1 MSTFADISSI
11 GETETK
17 EVNCTYRPHECYEEC
32 RAFAV
37 SLNATAFTYPSFPL
51 GEGMPEGALCKV
63 HLGKADF
70 TRIGEYND
78 FAGDYEI
85 LQKSACLRI
94 KNRFGGGYVECNAVY
109 GDGME
114 SSNGFYCADYDYRM
128 HPEDYNGGH
137 HGLENQKSL
146 HKTCIV
152 QQRSATGIC
161 ETESEFGTCTSY
173 NTHGECQTYNYLGE
187 RVRRNENITVTE
199 QDQRGVCVQE
209 SNLGQCTESSR
220 LGSCL
225 EQPPYRMGVRHEN
238 PIGDCEGEKKR
249 ITECEGEWR
258 ANETLLVGN
267 FNTENS
273 YAGPFANPQ
282 HRNARLMKTVAF
294 LHEDSVHH
302 CEMACSTLE
311 GCNAYALQNEQLQAY
326 EIEPAISAK
335 TSPVP
340 TVRKCYRLRRR
351 LFRTASSRFF
361 RTEPTGCGFTK
372 QGLTVEGQRVAT
384 A

>member
-1 MSTFADISSI
+1 
-11 GETETK
+11 
-17 EVNCTYRPHECYEEC
+17 
-32 RAFAV
+32 
-37 SLNATAFTYPSFPL
+37 
-51 GEGMPEGALCKV
+51 MPNIQL
-63 HLGKADF
+63 
-70 TRIGEYND
+70 
-78 FAGDYEI
+78 
-85 LQKSACLRI
+85 LR
-94 KNRFGGGYVECNAVY
+94 R
-109 GDGME
+109 
-114 SSNGFYCADYDYRM
+114 
-128 HPEDYNGGH
+128 
-137 HGLENQKSL
+137 
-146 HKTCIV
+146 
-152 QQRSATGIC
+152 
-161 ETESEFGTCTSY
+161 
-173 NTHGECQTYNYLGE
+173 
-187 RVRRNENITVTE
+187 RVRRNEDITVTE

-311 GCNAYALQNEQLQAY
+311 GCNAYALQNEQLQSYELEPLLVQKHRLCQLYGNVTGYEEGFSEQLTEILQNGTDWLWFYKARAY
-326 EIEPAISAK
+326 SGRAQTSDSLVVLRVVRDTFGKAVRTFAMACPAVLPTPTTQQK
-335 TSPVP
+335 TVNS
-340 TVRKCYRLRRR
+340 
-351 LFRTASSRFF
+351 
-361 RTEPTGCGFTK
+361 
-372 QGLTVEGQRVAT
+372 
-384 A
+384 